1 MTDTCALDATPCG
14 SGSGLSA
21 FRVIARKHRGGYGSY
36 RHDLTGRGNY
46 GWKADGLLGTL
57 YINCAALN
65 AKKANK
71 FHRSRAA

>member
-1 MTDTCALDATPCG
+1 VGTAL
-14 SGSGLSA
+14 
-21 FRVIARKHRGGYGSY
+21 Y

-65 AKKANK
+65 AKKANN